1 MDKERPAAPSAPGGA
16 SDPPAPEAGRPRL
29 EDLVP
34 DSNVAIGPFLD
45 GRVLIAMPGIGD
57 PRFERAVLMVCIH
70 DEEQAMAISL
80 NRPMNGLRVPSL
92 LKRLGVQAGDVPD
105 TPVMLGGPCG
115 RDRGYVLHTADYWSP
130 SSSLKVAEGLG
141 LTDTREVLD
150 ALGDR
155 ARRPRRFL
163 LALGYA
169 GWSAGQLEQEIR
181 EGVWLSCEPDETL
194 VFGAAHE
201 DKWTLALAKIGVR
214 ADQLSSQAG
223 WA

>member
-1 MDKERPAAPSAPGGA
+1 MIGMDKERPVPPSDAGSA
-16 SDPPAPEAGRPRL
+16 SDPEAGRTGL
-29 EDLVP
+29 EHLSSGSDYAV
-34 DSNVAIGPFLD
+34 GPFLD

-57 PRFERAVLMVCIH
+57 ARFERAVLMVCIH
-70 DEEQAMAISL
+70 DEEQAMAVAL
-80 NRPMNGLRVPSL
+80 NRPMNGLRLRSL
-92 LKRLGVQAGDVPD
+92 LRRLGVPAAEVPD
-105 TPVMLGGPCG
+105 RPVMLGGPCG
-115 RDRGYVLHTADYWSP
+115 RDRGYVLHTDDYWSP
-130 SSSLKVAEGLG
+130 TSSLKVAEGVG

-155 ARRPRRFL
+155 ERRPSGFV

-181 EGVWLSCEPDETL
+181 EGVWLSCEPDRDL
-194 VFGAAHE
+194 LFGGDH
-201 DKWTLALAKIGVR
+201 DGKWTRALAKIGVR